1 MSKYNPC
8 PCRSKELYHKCCK
21 QFHEGVAP
29 DSALSLMRSR
39 YSAYA
44 MEMPDYIIDTTHP
57 DNPAYSS
64 DRPGWH
70 RELAAFSRITTF
82 EDLRILESEESKSTA
97 VVKFKAMLRQG
108 ERDISFTE
116 TSRFE
121 KVDGRWLYKD
131 GDIESA

>member
-1 MSKYNPC
+1 MSKYYPC
-8 PCRSKELYHKCCK
+8 PCRSKALYHKCCK
-21 QFHEGVAP
+21 PLHEGAP
-29 DSALSLMRSR
+29 PESALSLMRSR

-57 DNPAYSS
+57 DNPSYSS
-64 DRPGWH
+64 DRPSWQ

-82 EDLRILESEESKSTA
+82 EDLRILESEEGETTA
-97 VVKFKAMLRQG
+97 VVKFKAQLRQG

-121 KVDGRWLYKD
+121 KVDGRWLYRG
-131 GDIESA
+131 GDIDRP